1 MLSPGAKTSRV
12 TLSERNLRA
21 SKAPYWAGAWA
32 TEAAPTSGTY
42 YVEMT
47 GSWPSHTSAGTMW
60 CSDTRLID
68 EITLNTASVT

>member
-1 MLSPGAKTSRV
+1 MIGLVLPLLLLLRVGGSGTAATTLSPGAKTSSV
-12 TLSERNLRA
+12 TLSEGNLRA

-47 GSWPSHTSAGTMW
+47 VGNVYG
-60 CSDTRLID
+60 
-68 EITLNTASVT
+68 